1 MTELLLPLGLAVGL
15 PLLLSGVVAFRR
27 PVSLL
32 DWLLS
37 ALLCGG
43 IAVYMYLASPV
54 WAWIGVG
61 WRVLPPT
68 AAAAAVLWSAR
79 RLRTYAFLPPA
90 RRWPLAGTAL
100 RCATVVLVA
109 GLLVEFRMA
118 GLAPAGAVDLQ
129 FPLEGGRFAVLHG
142 GGALALNHHRTVP
155 AQAYAIDIVGLNDR
169 GRRARGVRP
178 EALDAYEIFGRVVV
192 APCHGIVSGMSDGMP
207 DAPVGLRGPPPAAP
221 AGNHVRLA
229 CRIGGDEITVLFAHF
244 QRGGVAVAR
253 GDRVRRGAPLGRV
266 GNSGNSTE
274 PHLHVHA
281 VRGRAVELKAALATA
296 EAVPLTFGGRFLTR
310 NDIVRVP
317 SRP

>member
-1 MTELLLPLGLAVGL
+1 MTELLLPLGFAVGL
-15 PLLLSGVVAFRR
+15 PLLLSGMVAFGR
-27 PVSLL
+27 PGSLL

-43 IAVYMYLASPV
+43 VAVYMYLASPI

-61 WRVLPPT
+61 WRVLPP
-68 AAAAAVLWSAR
+68 AAATAGVLWSIR
-79 RLRTYAFLPPA
+79 RLRRYPVLPPA

-100 RCATVVLVA
+100 RCATVALVA

-129 FPLEGGRFAVLHG
+129 FPLEGGRFVVLQG
-142 GGALALNHHRTVP
+142 GGAMALNHHRAVP
-155 AQAYAIDIVGLNDR
+155 AQAYAIDIVGLDDR
-169 GRRARGVRP
+169 GRRARGLRP
-178 EALDAYEIFGRVVV
+178 EALDAYEIFDRTVV
-192 APCHGIVSGMSDGMP
+192 APCGGIVSGMSDGFP
-207 DAPVGLRGPPPAAP
+207 DAPVGRGGPPPPAP
-221 AGNHVRLA
+221 AGNHVLLS
-229 CRIGGDEITVLFAHF
+229 CRVRGAEITVLFAHF
-244 QRGGVAVAR
+244 RPGGVAVTR

-274 PHLHVHA
+274 PHLHIHA
-281 VRGRAVELKAALATA
+281 VRGRAVDLKALLTTA

-317 SRP
+317 RRP